1 MSWDGMLSSMRTTRK
16 VLMKNNVRLLA
27 LVWGV
32 GVLLQSG
39 AVGAVFLTGVPDNKT
54 VTSKSNAT
62 LGYAFRVG
70 PDPVNIL
77 KMGIWD
83 QGANGLVESHEMGIW
98 NTSGELLAS
107 VTVPQ
112 GTAGALDSNFRY
124 VDVLGGLMLDADTVY
139 VIAAKYYNVDNSDA
153 FFMGSATRSAG
164 IDWDVSRDRF
174 SIESDTF
181 LFPDSTSDGSAYI
194 GPNFEYAIV
203 PVVVPEPDTLFLL
216 VGGAGLLV
224 LLRRRSNK
232 DMKGNHRGGLH
243 R

>member
-16 VLMKNNVRLLA
+16 VLMKNNVRLLVLA
-27 LVWGV
+27 LGM
-32 GVLLQSG
+32 GMVLHSG
-39 AVGAVFLTGVPDNKT
+39 AWAAVFLTDVPDNKT

-98 NTSGELLAS
+98 NTSGDLLAS

-112 GTAGALDSNFRY
+112 GTAGALNGNFRY

-164 IDWDVSRDRF
+164 IAWDDSRDRF
-174 SIESDTF
+174 SIESDLF
-181 LFPDSTSDGSAYI
+181 LFPDSTSEGSAYI
-194 GPNFEYAIV
+194 GPNFEFDVV

-224 LLRRRSNK
+224 LLRLRGK
-232 DMKGNHRGGLH
+232 APLKGDHPGRAG

>member
-1 MSWDGMLSSMRTTRK
+1 MT
-16 VLMKNNVRLLA
+16 NNVRLLVLA
-27 LVWGV
+27 LGLGAVF
-32 GVLLQSG
+32 QS
-39 AVGAVFLTGVPDNKT
+39 AVVGAVFLTGVPDNKT

-98 NTSGELLAS
+98 NTNGDLLAS

-112 GTAGALDSNFRY
+112 GTAAALNGNFRY
-124 VDVLGGLMLDADTVY
+124 VDILDGLMLDADTVY
-139 VIAAKYYNVDNSDA
+139 IIAAKYYNVDNSDA
-153 FFMGSATRSAG
+153 FFMGSATRSTG

-174 SIESDTF
+174 SIESDSF
-181 LFPDSTSDGSAYI
+181 LFPGSTSDGSAYI
-194 GPNFEYAIV
+194 GPNFEYTII

-224 LLRRRSNK
+224 LLRRRSNRN
-232 DMKGNHRGGLH
+232 MKGNHRGRAG

>member
-1 MSWDGMLSSMRTTRK
+1 MLSRMRATRNYF
-16 VLMKNNVRLLA
+16 MKFNMRLLG
-27 LVWGV
+27 LFLGLGV
-32 GVLLQSG
+32 AIQSG
-39 AVGAVFLTGVPDNKT
+39 AAGAVFLTGVPDNKT

-98 NTSGELLAS
+98 NTNGDLLAS
-107 VTVPQ
+107 VMVPQ
-112 GTAGALDSNFRY
+112 GTAGTLNGNFRY
-124 VDVLGGLMLDADTVY
+124 VDVLDGLMLDADTVY

-174 SIESDTF
+174 SIESDNF

-194 GPNFEYAIV
+194 GPNFEYVIV

-216 VGGAGLLV
+216 VGGIGLLAI
-224 LLRRRSNK
+224 LRRRNK
-232 DMKGNHRGGLH
+232 GDTKRNRQGGL
-243 R
+243 RR

>member
-1 MSWDGMLSSMRTTRK
+1 
-16 VLMKNNVRLLA
+16 MKINRRLLGFVFGLGA
-27 LVWGV
+27 A
-32 GVLLQSG
+32 LQSV
-39 AVGAVFLTGVPDNKT
+39 AVAAVFLTGVPDNKT

-70 PDPVNIL
+70 PDPVNIM

-98 NTSGELLAS
+98 NTNGDLLAS

-112 GTAGALDSNFRY
+112 GISGELSGNFRY

-153 FFMGSATRSAG
+153 FFMGSATRGAG

-174 SIESDTF
+174 SIESDSF
-181 LFPDSTSDGSAYI
+181 IFPDSTSDSSAYI
-194 GPNFEYAIV
+194 GPNFEYAVV
-203 PVVVPEPDTLFLL
+203 PVVVPEPDALFLL

-224 LLRRRSNK
+224 LLRCRDKSE
-232 DMKGNHRGGLH
+232 
-243 R
+243 

>member
-1 MSWDGMLSSMRTTRK
+1 
-16 VLMKNNVRLLA
+16 MKNNVRLWVLA
-27 LVWGV
+27 LGLGV
-32 GVLLQSG
+32 VFQSGVL
-39 AVGAVFLTGVPDNKT
+39 GAVFLTGVPDNKT

-98 NTSGELLAS
+98 NTSGDLLAS

-112 GTAGALDSNFRY
+112 GTAGELGGNFRY

-139 VIAAKYYNVDNSDA
+139 IIAAKYYNVDNSDA
-153 FFMGSATRSAG
+153 FFMGSATRGAG
-164 IDWDVSRDRF
+164 IDWDASRDRY
-174 SIESDTF
+174 SIESDSF
-181 LFPDSTSDGSAYI
+181 LFPDSTSEGSAYI

-224 LLRRRSNK
+224 LLRRSS
-232 DMKGNHRGGLH
+232 KGNLKGSHRG
-243 R
+243 RAER